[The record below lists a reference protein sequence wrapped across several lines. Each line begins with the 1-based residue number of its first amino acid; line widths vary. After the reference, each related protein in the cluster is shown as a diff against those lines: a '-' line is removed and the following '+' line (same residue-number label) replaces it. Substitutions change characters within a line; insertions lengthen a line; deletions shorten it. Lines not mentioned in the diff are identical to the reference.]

1 MRKTAFLTVAATF
14 ALLST
19 LAAKTYFK
27 GVCDKDALSYK
38 SGEEIVFSVS
48 LIEDGKPKGGQKVK
62 YVRRGDDGKTD
73 SGEFVSATD
82 KPFVYKTSIA
92 APGYVHLRMEAV
104 GDDGKPLKD
113 ADKFDG
119 GACADF
125 DKITPSAP
133 EPKDFDKYW
142 KARKRALKKIQMKA
156 ELTPLPDKS
165 KGGIDVYEIKIDSV
179 GEPVRGYLSVPKN
192 AAEKSLPARA
202 VFQGYGVSDMHY
214 WPMGDCIAIFVSP
227 HSMDMGKDKAY
238 YDGLKKG
245 RLAGFG
251 FEKELPSPKDSYFDG
266 MILRDLRACIC
277 RNAKFSKPC
286 GQRHFRHQKRREPLG
301 PRRLKFRLFAR
312 AILSPARRRQT
323 RGRSRSGSRS
333 RKNCRVRGIRP
344 LSIRSMHSRI

>member
-1 MRKTAFLTVAATF
+1 M
-14 ALLST
+14 
-19 LAAKTYFK
+19 
-27 GVCDKDALSYK
+27 
-38 SGEEIVFSVS
+38 
-48 LIEDGKPKGGQKVK
+48 EDGKPKGGQKVK

-179 GEPVRGYLSVPKN
+179 GEPVRGYLSSPQKRGGEVTAGARGVPGIRGFRH
-192 AAEKSLPARA
+192 ALLA
-202 VFQGYGVSDMHY
+202 D
-214 WPMGDCIAIFVSP
+214 
-227 HSMDMGKDKAY
+227 
-238 YDGLKKG
+238 G
-245 RLAGFG
+245 RLHRHIRLAAQHGHG
-251 FEKELPSPKDSYFDG
+251 KG
-266 MILRDLRACIC
+266 QGVLRRIEEGEARGLR
-277 RNAKFSKPC
+277 
-286 GQRHFRHQKRREPLG
+286 L
-301 PRRLKFRLFAR
+301 
-312 AILSPARRRQT
+312 
-323 RGRSRSGSRS
+323 
-333 RKNCRVRGIRP
+333 
-344 LSIRSMHSRI
+344 